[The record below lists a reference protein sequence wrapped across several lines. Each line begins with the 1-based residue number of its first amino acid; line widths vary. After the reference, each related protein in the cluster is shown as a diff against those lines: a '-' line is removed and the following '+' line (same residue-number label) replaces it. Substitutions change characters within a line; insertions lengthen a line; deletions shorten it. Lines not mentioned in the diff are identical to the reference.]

1 MPKSTTKKYSARRQT
16 KHRSRRSRTHRGGKD
31 FKISGE
37 RARSK
42 AEANPTKKAT
52 QEPSDCGCKIM
63 KPETGDFCGDS
74 VVEGTAYCTD
84 HLKKQFH
91 VEIKGKFPFGMRM
104 YATGP
109 SSRIAFEKD
118 AVIIHCD
125 NQGICARLGL
135 GGAALDD
142 WDPSFCTSSMDVLIR
157 QSSDKDEINARYVNW
172 KSENE
177 LVLKA
182 TKTIYGGDEIV
193 ADFTELIDLADED
206 DKVSRTL
213 LTSDVF
219 ILLDG
224 PAIFGDDPREMEKV
238 GAVFEKLIKKH
249 KHVFVQLGHD
259 IGAND
264 MRDLLREAGHK
275 FKILNLDDHPYL
287 Y

>member
-1 MPKSTTKKYSARRQT
+1 MNWF
-16 KHRSRRSRTHRGGKD
+16 SRPPR
-31 FKISGE
+31 
-37 RARSK
+37 
-42 AEANPTKKAT
+42 
-52 QEPSDCGCKIM
+52 
-63 KPETGDFCGDS
+63 
-74 VVEGTAYCTD
+74 
-84 HLKKQFH
+84 
-91 VEIKGKFPFGMRM
+91 PF
-104 YATGP
+104 T
-109 SSRIAFEKD
+109 
-118 AVIIHCD
+118 
-125 NQGICARLGL
+125 
-135 GGAALDD
+135 
-142 WDPSFCTSSMDVLIR
+142 
-157 QSSDKDEINARYVNW
+157 
-172 KSENE
+172 
-177 LVLKA
+177 
-182 TKTIYGGDEIV
+182 GGDEIV

-287 Y
+287 YRYILDTYGDASGVLFIDGKPQNMAELWRTPS